1 MHTVNERASKV
12 GGSSEATEAVVS
24 AQAGDC
30 LRARSD
36 GHSPRCRALPP
47 AHLVLAGVLLAACT
61 DRSQPADDPPYET
74 WDDACTI
81 WQGIEVRKMD
91 AVDYDAVVDIIIDTR
106 AACEFYEH
114 DAPPECTEILWDLFA
129 CQEAL
134 DPPYTCCDEGK
145 PCHDEFV
152 AAQFDEGDPCSPP

>member
-1 MHTVNERASKV
+1 MIAAESSSPDSVASPPRVCSPVTRISRISRARDI
-12 GGSSEATEAVVS
+12 AVV
-24 AQAGDC
+24 A
-30 LRARSD
+30 
-36 GHSPRCRALPP
+36 
-47 AHLVLAGVLLAACT
+47 VLLAACT

-74 WDDACTI
+74 WDDACTV

-106 AACEFYEH
+106 AACDFYEH
-114 DAPPECTEILWDLFA
+114 DAPPECTEILWDLLA